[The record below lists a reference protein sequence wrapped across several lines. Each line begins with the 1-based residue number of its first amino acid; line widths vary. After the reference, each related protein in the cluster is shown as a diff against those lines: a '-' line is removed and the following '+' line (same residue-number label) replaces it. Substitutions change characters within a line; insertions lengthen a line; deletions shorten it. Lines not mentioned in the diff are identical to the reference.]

1 VSGPIHFEP
10 EPGAR
15 PDAAPI
21 TVPKPALYMAA
32 ALIVFVIGLAASARI
47 FGFGSEHDRV
57 GTVLVQRDLQ
67 FADAPDGGIIV
78 TDANTKQQ
86 SARIDPGTNGFIRGS
101 LRALARG
108 RAAAGIAHDVPF
120 RLVRYTDGRLV
131 LIDPSTRQTVTIS
144 SFGHTQIESFDRLL
158 R

>member
-32 ALIVFVIGLAASARI
+32 AMIVFVIGLAASARI
-47 FGFGSEHDRV
+47 FGFGSEHDRG
-57 GTVLVQRDLQ
+57 GTVLVERDLQ

-78 TDANTKQQ
+78 TDATTKQA
-86 SARIDPGTNGFIRGS
+86 SARIDPGTNGFVRGS

-108 RAAAGIAHDVPF
+108 RTAAGIAHDVPF
-120 RLVRYTDGRLV
+120 KLVRYTDGRLV
-131 LIDPSTRQTVTIS
+131 LIDPSTKQSVTIS
-144 SFGHTQIESFDRLL
+144 SFGHTQVESFERLL
-158 R
+158 K